1 MNCCRHLRLIR
12 LILIGFVADI
22 MIRGHL
28 TFSERQ
34 ADEKNCP
41 PCTDRKRSHQNAF
54 EETEDWS
61 LEDESTDEDGFEPCD
76 GDSTVLKTAEC
87 SHQIAFMETDG
98 DELTDEDGYESCDGD
113 SNKVPKIQD
122 LHADAN
128 CVISRQ
134 EAIQRLD
141 EIEKRVNKVGLDKP
155 WVRQVVAKS
164 RGNKEW

>member
-1 MNCCRHLRLIR
+1 
-12 LILIGFVADI
+12 VADI
-22 MIRGHL
+22 MMRGKS

-34 ADEKNCP
+34 ADD
-41 PCTDRKRSHQNAF
+41 T
-54 EETEDWS
+54 
-61 LEDESTDEDGFEPCD
+61 
-76 GDSTVLKTAEC
+76 TVLKTAEC
-87 SHQIAFMETDG
+87 SHQIAFEETDD

-141 EIEKRVNKVGLDKP
+141 EIGKHINKIGLYKP